1 MCGRYTQT
9 ASPGELFLRFGFRNR
24 DFFLKPRFNLAPG
37 QQAPVVLFEDGRTLA
52 MMQWGLVP
60 SWAREPS
67 IGYKMI
73 NARAETLS
81 EKASFKKLLP
91 TRRCLVLADGFYEW
105 AKLERGKAPMRFRL
119 KGGGP
124 FAFAGLWDRWRKPDG
139 GVLRTFTIITTRA
152 NELMRSVHDRM
163 PVILRR
169 DAEAAW
175 LDPDVQ
181 GVVELGE
188 MLTPY
193 SSEEMESYY
202 VSAMVNSPRNDL
214 PQCIEAVEGP

>member
-1 MCGRYTQT
+1 M
-9 ASPGELFLRFGFRNR
+9 RFGFRNR

-139 GVLRTFTIITTRA
+139 GELRTFTIITTRA